1 MDPSR
6 RELFAQACRK
16 GTIRMVIKLQH
27 IERRWHVVHPAKSAP
42 IAFRSGATAFDFAD
56 ALAREH
62 YAETGDSSAVRVQ
75 VLETYVDAVR
85 YG

>member
-1 MDPSR
+1 
-6 RELFAQACRK
+6 
-16 GTIRMVIKLQH
+16 MVIKLQH

-42 IAFRSGATAFDFAD
+42 IAFRSGAIAFDFAD
-56 ALAREH
+56 ALARAH
-62 YAETGDSSAVRVQ
+62 YAETGHSSAVRVQ